1 MRKVLDRTVQPI
13 SLQPISNEKGLVMMI
28 HGEQPAG
35 DTMVALSLQE
45 ASLLAYGLLAEAA
58 RQA

>member
-13 SLQPISNEKGLVMMI
+13 SLQPMSNEKGLVMMI
-28 HGEQPAG
+28 HGEHPAG

>member
-13 SLQPISNEKGLVMMI
+13 SLQPMSNEKGLVMMI
-28 HGEQPAG
+28 QGEPPAG

-45 ASLLAYGLLAEAA
+45 ASLLAYVLLAEAA
-58 RQA
+58 LQA

>member
-13 SLQPISNEKGLVMMI
+13 SLQPMSNEKGLVMMI
-28 HGEQPAG
+28 HGEPPAG